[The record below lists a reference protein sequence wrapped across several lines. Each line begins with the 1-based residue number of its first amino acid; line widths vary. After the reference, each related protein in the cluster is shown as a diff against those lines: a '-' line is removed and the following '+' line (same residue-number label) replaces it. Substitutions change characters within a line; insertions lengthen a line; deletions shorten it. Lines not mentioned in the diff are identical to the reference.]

1 MVFIYI
7 LELEQGKY
15 YVGKTTNYAFRL
27 DKHFGSSGSSW
38 TKKYKPINV
47 LELIPNC
54 DNYDEDKHTIKCME
68 KYGINNVRGGSFCEI
83 KLSDNNIITLN
94 QMIKGVTDKCYICGK
109 GDHFAN
115 DCKKVSI
122 KNPQIPTINVNE
134 KCDCPTSYF
143 SSHRRGKCLLNNI
156 ISYFEDEDDDIDKLL
171 IHDKA
176 NDNSDKYD
184 KQKDDDKQQGDK
196 QQEDKQQEDKQQIK
210 NITCFRCGRIGHYS
224 TSCYASKHINGYIL
238 HH

>member
-7 LELEQGKY
+7 LQLEEGKF
-15 YVGKTTNYAFRL
+15 YVGKTKNPDFRL
-27 DKHFGSSGSSW
+27 EKHFSSSGSVW
-38 TKKYKPINV
+38 TKKYKPISV
-47 LELIPNC
+47 LEIIPNC
-54 DNYDEDKHTIKCME
+54 DNYDEDKNTIKYME

-109 GDHFAN
+109 ADHFAN

-122 KNPQIPTINVNE
+122 KNPKVPIINVNE

-143 SSHRRGKCLLNNI
+143 SSHRRGKCVLNNI
-156 ISYFEDEDDDIDKLL
+156 ISYFEDEDDNIDKLL
-171 IHDKA
+171 IHDEDI
-176 NDNSDKYD
+176 DNSNK
-184 KQKDDDKQQGDK
+184 DDKQQN
-196 QQEDKQQEDKQQIK
+196 Q

-224 TSCYASKHINGYIL
+224 TSCYASKHINGYYL
-238 HH
+238 K